1 MPKKN
6 GKRKVNIYT
15 FSSDFSSFKFF
26 NFAKTFG
33 FYQKRLFTPLFLFA
47 AFYLNFM
54 LMVNLAHH
62 FDIKQVSQKELFY

>member
-33 FYQKRLFTPLFLFA
+33 FLSKTSLYATFFVRCILSKLYA
-47 AFYLNFM
+47 YG
-54 LMVNLAHH
+54 
-62 FDIKQVSQKELFY
+62 